1 MEDWEKQNK
10 YSLQHYGTKEGSPEV
25 GGTKKSLI
33 KEKFSTKNEKRHS
46 PGYSSISLNKQWRF

>member
-10 YSLQHYGTKEGSPEV
+10 YSLQHYGTTEGSLEV

-33 KEKFSTKNEKRHS
+33 KEEFSTENDKRHS